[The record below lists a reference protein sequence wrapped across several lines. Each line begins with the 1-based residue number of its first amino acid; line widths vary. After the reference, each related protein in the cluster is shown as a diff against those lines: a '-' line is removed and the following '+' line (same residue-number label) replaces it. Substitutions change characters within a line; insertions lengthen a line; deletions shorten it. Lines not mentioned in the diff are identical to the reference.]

1 MRHEAQSV
9 ACRVNVRSR
18 PTLRGVRWSVGDVT
32 ITRVEEQ
39 VTGGIPL
46 GMFLLD
52 FDSGD
57 LERHR
62 WVAERFVG
70 EGETMPL
77 SFHTFAL
84 AVGGRRI
91 LVDTGCGNHKPR
103 TGIGADLFGNLDT
116 PFLDRLRAAGFAPA
130 SIDTVVCTHL
140 HVDHVGWNTR
150 LEGDRWVPTFPNAR
164 YVFVDRDFEH
174 WARQDEEMHAAAFAD
189 SVRPIAEAGLADL
202 VPQDHV
208 ICDEVRL
215 EPTPG
220 HTPGH
225 ASVRITSGGASAVI
239 TGDMVHHP
247 LQLAAPERSSFA
259 DTDPVL
265 ATATRR
271 EFVDRYADS
280 GTLVF
285 GTHFSPTGGLLHRD
299 GVRVV
304 LSDVAGEEVAP

>member
-1 MRHEAQSV
+1 M
-9 ACRVNVRSR
+9 
-18 PTLRGVRWSVGDVT
+18 RWSVGDVG

-39 VTGGIPL
+39 VTEGVPL
-46 GMFLLD
+46 GLFLLD
-52 FDSGD
+52 FDAGD

-70 EGETMPL
+70 EGATMPL

-84 AVGGRRI
+84 AVGDRRI

-103 TGIGADLFGNLDT
+103 TGIGSELFNQLDT
-116 PFLDRLRAAGFAPA
+116 PFLDRLTAAGFAPE

-174 WARQDEEMHAAAFAD
+174 WARQDEEMHAASFAD
-189 SVRPIAEAGLADL
+189 SVRPIHEAGLADL

-208 ICDEVRL
+208 LCDEVRL

-225 ASVRITSGGASAVI
+225 ASVRITSGGSSAVI

-285 GTHFSPTGGLLHRD
+285 GTHFSPTGGELHRE
-299 GVRVV
+299 GTSVV
-304 LSDVAGEEVAP
+304 LSDVPGVQS

>member
-1 MRHEAQSV
+1 
-9 ACRVNVRSR
+9 
-18 PTLRGVRWSVGDVT
+18 
-32 ITRVEEQ
+32 
-39 VTGGIPL
+39 
-46 GMFLLD
+46 
-52 FDSGD
+52 
-57 LERHR
+57 
-62 WVAERFVG
+62 
-70 EGETMPL
+70 
-77 SFHTFAL
+77 
-84 AVGGRRI
+84 
-91 LVDTGCGNHKPR
+91 
-103 TGIGADLFGNLDT
+103 
-116 PFLDRLRAAGFAPA
+116 
-130 SIDTVVCTHL
+130 VVCTHL

-174 WARQDEEMHAAAFAD
+174 WARQDEEMHAASFAD

-202 VPQDHV
+202 VPRDHV
-208 ICDEVRL
+208 LCDEVRL

-285 GTHFSPTGGLLHRD
+285 GTHFSPTGGQLHRD
-299 GVRVV
+299 GTSVV
-304 LSDVAGEEVAP
+304 LSDVPGAEVAP

>member
-1 MRHEAQSV
+1 M
-9 ACRVNVRSR
+9 NVRSR
-18 PTLRGVRWSVGDVT
+18 PTIRGVRWSVGDIT

-46 GMFLLD
+46 GAFLLD

-84 AVGGRRI
+84 AVGDRRI

-103 TGIGADLFGNLDT
+103 TGIGADLFNGLDT
-116 PFLDRLRAAGFAPA
+116 PFLDRLTAAGFAPE

-174 WARQDEEMHAAAFAD
+174 WARQDEEMHAASFAD

-202 VPQDHV
+202 VPRDHV
-208 ICDEVRL
+208 LCDEVRL

-285 GTHFSPTGGLLHRD
+285 GTHFSPTGGQLHRD
-299 GVRVV
+299 GTSVV
-304 LSDVAGEEVAP
+304 LSDVPGAEVAP

>member
-1 MRHEAQSV
+1 ML
-9 ACRVNVRSR
+9 RSR
-18 PTLRGVRWSVGDVT
+18 TVRWSVGDVG
-32 ITRVEEQ
+32 ITRVEEM
-39 VTGGIPL
+39 VVGGVPL
-46 GMFLLD
+46 GAFLLD
-52 FDSGD
+52 YDSAD

-62 WVAERFVG
+62 WVAEHFVG

-84 AVGGRRI
+84 AVGDRRI

-116 PFLDRLRAAGFAPA
+116 PFLDRLTAAGFAPE

-140 HVDHVGWNTR
+140 HVDHVGWNTH
-150 LEGDRWVPTFPNAR
+150 LNGGRWVPTFPNAR
-164 YVFVDRDFEH
+164 YLFVDRDFEH
-174 WARQDEEMHAAAFAD
+174 WARQDEEMHAASFAD

-208 ICDEVRL
+208 LCDEVRL

-225 ASVRITSGGASAVI
+225 AGVRITSGGASAVI

-271 EFVDRYADS
+271 AFVDRYADS

-285 GTHFSPTGGLLHRD
+285 GTHFSPTGGELHRD
-299 GVRVV
+299 GTSVV
-304 LSDVAGEEVAP
+304 LSNMPGVEVAR